1 MCGARFRGFA
11 VIYIFTIMSSSI
23 PPQTVEARLRERFP
37 SHLFPEV
44 VSLYLFGSEAKGAAH
59 RDSDV
64 DIGVLTDRDLAPSRD
79 ERSDLRVRLG
89 SELIAVTGRNEVDV
103 AVLNDV
109 PPGLARAIVTGG
121 VRVYCRDE
129 EADRSFVRDT
139 LLRAA
144 DLDPFLRRMREIK
157 LRALLT

>member
-1 MCGARFRGFA
+1 
-11 VIYIFTIMSSSI
+11 
-23 PPQTVEARLRERFP
+23 
-37 SHLFPEV
+37 
-44 VSLYLFGSEAKGAAH
+44 
-59 RDSDV
+59 
-64 DIGVLTDRDLAPSRD
+64 
-79 ERSDLRVRLG
+79 LRVRLG